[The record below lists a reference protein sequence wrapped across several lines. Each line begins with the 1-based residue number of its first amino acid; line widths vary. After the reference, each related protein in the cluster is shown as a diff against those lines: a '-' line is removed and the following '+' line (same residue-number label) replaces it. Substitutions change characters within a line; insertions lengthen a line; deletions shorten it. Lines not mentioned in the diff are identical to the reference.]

1 MSQRLNAGFNAP
13 RFSVGTGDPDGAIPR
28 AAAFASPPSKS
39 SLFRIPGVS
48 FQSRA
53 DGVTQPAA
61 NHAASVSV
69 VPGFDVHSSV
79 RAVARREPFPSD
91 SVGLGHPVET
101 LADVRR
107 TDARSAQIGGPDS
120 ISQCF
125 QVSAYS
131 GEEFRSKRFLRFAS
145 SRSCNDA
152 LAFSAAVF
160 LVARIAS
167 AISSIYSAPQKFA
180 IVLTAN
186 STTRTFAIV

>member
-1 MSQRLNAGFNAP
+1 
-13 RFSVGTGDPDGAIPR
+13 VD
-28 AAAFASPPSKS
+28 
-39 SLFRIPGVS
+39 IPGVS

-79 RAVARREPFPSD
+79 RAVARREPFPSG

-120 ISQCF
+120 ISQRF
-125 QVSAYS
+125 KISAYS
-131 GEEFRSKRFLRFAS
+131 GEPRPSSLARNLLSSDDCRAALRDEAGEGRPEVSLVVGAS
-145 SRSCNDA
+145 SGSCDA
-152 LAFSAAVF
+152 ERLTGAGAGPEGPVFRPSSQSSCERPSADPSEEVG
-160 LVARIAS
+160 LS
-167 AISSIYSAPQKFA
+167 ESS
-180 IVLTAN
+180 
-186 STTRTFAIV
+186 